1 MTEPKEKPKEK
12 QTELEKA
19 NEKAVRTGTWRDFH
33 NWMRLWRNR

>member
-1 MTEPKEKPKEK
+1 MTEPKENPKKK

-19 NEKAVRTGTWRDFH
+19 NAKAVRTGEPKDFH